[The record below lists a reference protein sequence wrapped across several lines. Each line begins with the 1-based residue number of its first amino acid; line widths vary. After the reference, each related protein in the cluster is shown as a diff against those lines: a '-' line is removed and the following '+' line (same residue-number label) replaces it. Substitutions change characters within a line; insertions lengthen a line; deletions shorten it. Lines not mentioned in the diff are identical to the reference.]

1 MEKDVTKLID
11 SELITI
17 LLAPTE
23 ESYAFVRTL
32 QDQHTKKIPD
42 TVTFECELSAPQLAV
57 DWYKNGR
64 LVKRSDKYDI
74 ACKGCVHTLTIN
86 DADGRDAGE
95 YSVHFQKIHSEA
107 KLTIEGIHLY
117 I

>member
-1 MEKDVTKLID
+1 M
-11 SELITI
+11 
-17 LLAPTE
+17 
-23 ESYAFVRTL
+23 RTL

-117 I
+117 IQDCCVKRHPPT